1 MDVDSR
7 ELLYSRVA
15 RSELVKHG
23 SINLWD
29 EQLHPQPKG
38 SNRNPVKL
46 SAHIS
51 HHQLVLSE
59 QELLGPFREKAS
71 ELTPGDCLRMEF
83 YRNQACSWRQCL
95 SLTQFISTVME
106 SKMEQQNRSRKMQS
120 VVKHETSR
128 NWINVRGFFF
138 MRKRNVFFWG
148 KHSHNV
154 WDTVVMHFLIRC
166 SANSINIMLI
176 GNVNLTYLT

>member
-23 SINLWD
+23 SINLGD

-51 HHQLVLSE
+51 HHQLILSE
-59 QELLGPFREKAS
+59 RDLLGPFREKTS
-71 ELTPGDCLRMEF
+71 ELTLGDCLSTEF
-83 YRNQACSWRQCL
+83 YRNWAS
-95 SLTQFISTVME
+95 S
-106 SKMEQQNRSRKMQS
+106 
-120 VVKHETSR
+120 
-128 NWINVRGFFF
+128 
-138 MRKRNVFFWG
+138 
-148 KHSHNV
+148 
-154 WDTVVMHFLIRC
+154 
-166 SANSINIMLI
+166 
-176 GNVNLTYLT
+176 